1 MRAHPSRI
9 LIYVLLILG
18 TILTFGPF
26 YWMVV
31 SSLKPQGEIFT
42 ATLKLIPSH
51 PTLEHYHHLLART
64 GFVRWTFNSIVF
76 ALGTTAL
83 SLFFSTLAG
92 FAFAKYEFRGKRV
105 LFAIVLASVS
115 IPQFVTIIPVYG
127 LMVRL
132 GLTNTYWGLVLP
144 FSVNAL
150 VIFLMRQYI
159 LGIPSEL
166 LDAARIDGSSE
177 FGIFYRVIVPVIR
190 PAIGA
195 AGIFVFLT
203 TWNQYLWPLIMVQS
217 NDMMVAPVGLA
228 TLSTLYVIEYGQIM
242 AGATLSTLP
251 ILALFVLMQEQFVA
265 GLTSGALKG

>member
-1 MRAHPSRI
+1 MAARLP
-9 LIYVLLILG
+9 IYVLLLLG
-18 TILTFGPF
+18 TLLTFGPF

-31 SSLKPQGEIFT
+31 SSFKPQGEIFT
-42 ATLKLIPSH
+42 ATLQLVPAR
-51 PTLEHYHHLLART
+51 PTLGHYQHLLTRT
-64 GFVRWTFNSIVF
+64 AFLRWTVNSIVF
-76 ALGTTAL
+76 ALGATVL

-105 LFAIVLASVS
+105 FFAIVLASVS

-127 LMVRL
+127 LMVKL
-132 GLTNTYWGLVLP
+132 GLINTYWGLILP

-159 LGIPSEL
+159 MGIPSEL

-177 FGIFYRVIVPVIR
+177 FGLFYRVIVPVIR
-190 PAIGA
+190 PAMGV
-195 AGIFVFLT
+195 AGIFVFLN

-251 ILALFVLMQEQFVA
+251 ILAIFVLMQEQFVA